1 MCYLLWNKDVHFC
14 RFSLKIGICV
24 VEWLKSTSRDHKS
37 TPKYTAS
44 VRVPQAFAHGWWFHW
59 SLWYNCT
66 YFPPFLMYGSRDL
79 DDNLPINANNS
90 QLLSKRCCSIR
101 VCDENIVQLYIS
113 TYYTLIIICVKNNLK
128 DAFKL
133 CAPELPSSENTFVHV
148 FLFISVQL
156 INFIIF
162 TWILDFIAHVKEILS
177 PFILS
182 LLLSSP

>member
-14 RFSLKIGICV
+14 RFSLKIGICI

-59 SLWYNCT
+59 SLWHNCT
-66 YFPPFLMYGSRDL
+66 YFPPFLMHGSRDL

-90 QLLSKRCCSIR
+90 QLLSKRCCTIR

-113 TYYTLIIICVKNNLK
+113 TYNTLIIICVKIISKMHSNY
-128 DAFKL
+128 
-133 CAPELPSSENTFVHV
+133 VH
-148 FLFISVQL
+148 L
-156 INFIIF
+156 NY
-162 TWILDFIAHVKEILS
+162 
-177 PFILS
+177 
-182 LLLSSP
+182 LLLKTRFFMCFYLFLYNW